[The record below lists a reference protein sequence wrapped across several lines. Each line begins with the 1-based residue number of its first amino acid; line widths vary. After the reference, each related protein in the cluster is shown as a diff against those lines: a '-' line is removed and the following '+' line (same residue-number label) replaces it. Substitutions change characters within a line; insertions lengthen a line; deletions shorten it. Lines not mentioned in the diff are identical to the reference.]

1 MTMRRKLLVF
11 AAALSLMT
19 GFVDRST
26 AQFRSKGMRVGV
38 AGALLGGPTRASSR
52 EVDFA
57 GGAFVRHNLANFLD
71 GDFTATM
78 GNLRGKGYQSDVYS
92 AEYKVLYKFASGQW
106 EPYAGVGWGLAYYY
120 ANPNFRDPAVPKDG
134 YVAYLPVALGL
145 EYAMDDFWTLTANTN
160 LNYAFSGNMVTS
172 RLANS
177 GLKTGNDA
185 WIGAS
190 LGLSVSLFGNDNDA
204 DNDGLMQTLEKKHGT
219 DPENSDTDGDELS
232 DGDELNRSRTNP
244 LQKDTDGDGLS
255 DGDEFLKHKTD
266 PNSADSDSD
275 KLSDAEEVMKTE
287 TNPLASDTDGDGL
300 TDGDERMTRKTDPLK
315 TDTDGDHLG
324 DGEEAL
330 RFKTDPLKADTDGD
344 GLSDGDELQKSKTD
358 PFKADSDGDV
368 LSDGDEVVKYRTD
381 PLKSDTDGDE
391 FNDGLEVLNFTN
403 PLDPKIPAK
412 EVPKPVETPKADGL
426 KAEVGKPII
435 LEGVTFKPGSIV
447 VQRQSESALA
457 RALFTFIE
465 NPTIEVEIRGY
476 TDNTGNAEKNVQ
488 LSQRRA
494 DAVKI
499 WLIQRGIPAARI
511 TAKGYG
517 SANPVADN
525 STADGRAQN
534 RRIEFIRTK

>member
-1 MTMRRKLLVF
+1 MRRKLLVF

-219 DPENSDTDGDELS
+219 DPENSDTDGDGLS

-244 LQKDTDGDGLS
+244 LQKDTDSDGLS

-300 TDGDERMTRKTDPLK
+300 T
-315 TDTDGDHLG
+315 
-324 DGEEAL
+324 
-330 RFKTDPLKADTDGD
+330 
-344 GLSDGDELQKSKTD
+344 DGDELQKSKTD

-511 TAKGYG
+511 TAKGSG